1 MKVDETTLRLIEP
14 FLKQNLELVRTLDE
28 LKNLS
33 LIAYTTG
40 DMNWLHKICA
50 SIEMVENEAFKA

>member
-1 MKVDETTLRLIEP
+1 MLSIP
-14 FLKQNLELVRTLDE
+14 VRTLDE

-33 LIAYTTG
+33 LIAYTAG

-50 SIEMVENEAFKA
+50 SIEIVENEAFKAWGMQLSG